1 MSSAPRDSK
10 ASAGTRAWRTIGFR
24 LAVWYVT
31 VTLLSFLTLA
41 TILPFTVRAWV
52 ESESQRS
59 TAGAL
64 DRYRRRLELGGT
76 DALRAMFDC
85 HADPEAGSIAI
96 RLTDEQNVELF
107 SAASDE
113 DSGRL
118 ADQLSDHGETRFSPH
133 RAPEGWHVAGAAV
146 SQGRQLEI
154 LLHDDSAPRMWR
166 GAREA
171 SLWVLACGLASAVV
185 GALVITWRGLRPIG
199 DLARATQGVIDSG
212 DLALRVPTHGTRDSL
227 DQLGMLFNRMLAR
240 NEALVR
246 AMKESLD
253 NVAHDLRTPLTRLR
267 AGAEL
272 ALRDTG
278 DAARAREALAEA
290 IDESDRVLGMLTALM
305 DITEAETGAMRLDKR
320 VEDLAVIARDAVE
333 LYDMVSTERGVHM
346 VTRLEPGVLVS
357 VDRARI
363 RQVFAN
369 LIDNALKYT
378 AAGGHV
384 KVTVSRVGSNGVF
397 EIADTGMGVSPE
409 DLPRV
414 WDRLYRGDRSRT
426 ERGLGLGLSLVKAIV
441 EAHGGEVSLSSEVGA
456 GSTFGARFPRVRG
469 DGTPDAPAV

>member
-1 MSSAPRDSK
+1 MSSAPRGSH

-24 LAVWYVT
+24 LALWYVT
-31 VTLLSFLTLA
+31 VTLVSFLALA
-41 TILPFTVRAWV
+41 AIVPLTVRAWV

-59 TAGAL
+59 TDGA
-64 DRYRRRLELGGT
+64 LGGT

-85 HADPEAGSIAI
+85 HAVPDTGSVAI

-113 DSGRL
+113 DSGRV
-118 ADQLSDHGETRFSPH
+118 ADQLSEHGESHFSPH
-133 RAPEGWHVAGAAV
+133 RAPQGWHVAGAAV

-166 GAREA
+166 RAREA

-185 GALVITWRGLRPIG
+185 GAFVITRRGLRPLD

-212 DLALRVPTHGTRDSL
+212 DLALRVPMHGTKDSL

-246 AMKESLD
+246 AMRESLD

-272 ALRDTG
+272 GLRDPA

-290 IDESDRVLGMLTALM
+290 IEESDRVLGMLTTLM

-320 VEDLAVIARDAVE
+320 VEDLAVIAREAVE
-333 LYDMVSTERGVHM
+333 LYDLVSTERGVHM
-346 VTRLEPGVLVS
+346 VTTLEPGVLVS

-369 LIDNALKYT
+369 LIDNAIKYT
-378 AAGGHV
+378 PAGGQV
-384 KVTVSRVGSNGVF
+384 KITVSRVAADGVF
-397 EIADTGMGVSPE
+397 EIKDTGIGISAE
-409 DLPRV
+409 DRPRV

-441 EAHGGEVSLSSEVGA
+441 EAHGGAVSLTSEVGV
-456 GSTFGARFPRVRG
+456 GSTFEVRFPRVRG
-469 DGTPDAPAV
+469 DGSMESATS